1 MNSHDKEIR
10 DAVKVDLK
18 EHLQVLVREQDR
30 RIEQATR
37 DSERA
42 LKLQAGEYDR
52 RLHELNN
59 EAARLQ
65 AAVARNVSAD
75 TWSAFETTYRD
86 DQRRIAT
93 RLDNFGSRLDWM
105 YGGLSVV
112 TIIGIANLVK
122 LFFG

>member
-42 LKLQAGEYDR
+42 L
-52 RLHELNN
+52 
-59 EAARLQ
+59 RLQ
-65 AAVARNVSAD
+65 ATEYER
-75 TWSAFETTYRD
+75 
-86 DQRRIAT
+86 
-93 RLDNFGSRLDWM
+93 RLDDLNHTHAQTRRDQEQYMPREKFEVFSLQVEARLRRQELWA
-105 YGGLSVV
+105 YGIPITLVISVALALL
-112 TIIGIANLVK
+112 GR
-122 LFFG
+122 